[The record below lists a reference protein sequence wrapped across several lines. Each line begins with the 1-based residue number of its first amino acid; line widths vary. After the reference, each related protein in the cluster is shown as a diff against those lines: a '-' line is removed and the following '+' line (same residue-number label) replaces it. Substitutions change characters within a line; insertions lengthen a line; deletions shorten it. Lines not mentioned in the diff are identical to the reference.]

1 MTEYVTIEKEVYEN
15 LLKTAQK
22 MEELQK
28 RVEELEKRLW
38 IYENPN
44 VPSSKKIMKEDKEE
58 RKPEGKRGAPEG
70 HIGAT
75 RERPRPNRFIDLK
88 PECCTKCASED
99 IIIIRRERRLIED
112 IKIEKV
118 VTEFTQY
125 DYHCNNCREDHVTTH
140 PELPRE
146 GIFGPTITG
155 IWEMLHYVGTVPFDR
170 LSKISGNLFEM
181 KITAAGIHNAIY
193 RTAEI
198 FEPTFEGIRDEII
211 NSEYVRSDE
220 TSYPFNGENWWLW
233 NLSNHNA
240 SLVLLRNSRG
250 QDVLRETLG
259 CQFCGILNSDC
270 LPVYDNFG
278 VGVCQKCWAHILR
291 FAKSAAEEDAYG
303 KKINEMLKGMFLYIK
318 EVKAK
323 HLEGTPE
330 VMYRIGRMKKEI
342 RGLRKNKR
350 RSKITERLRKRLQKH
365 SNSWFTCLEYDFV
378 EPTNNLSEQ
387 DIHKSINSRKISGQ
401 HRSIVGT
408 HCREIMMST
417 ILTKQK
423 NDVNVFDFIRRGIMQ
438 YNVGLVGS

>member
-1 MTEYVTIEKEVYEN
+1 MTEYVTIEKDVYEN

-22 MEELQK
+22 IVELQK

-44 VPSSKKIMKEDKEE
+44 VSSSKRMMKEDKEE
-58 RKPEGKRGAPEG
+58 HKPEGKRGAPEG

-75 RERPRPNRFIDLK
+75 RKRPTPNRFIDLK
-88 PECCTKCASED
+88 PEQCAKCESKD
-99 IIIIRRERRLIED
+99 IAITGKERRLIED

-155 IWEMLHYVGTVPFDR
+155 IWETLHYVGTIPFDR

-198 FEPTFEGIRDEII
+198 FEPTFEEIRNEII

-233 NLSNHNA
+233 NLSNHNV

-250 QDVLRETLG
+250 QDVLREILG

-303 KKINEMLKGMFLYIK
+303 KKINEMLKEMFGYIK

-323 HLEGTPE
+323 RLEGTPE
-330 VMYRIGRMKKEI
+330 VMDRIEGMKSEI
-342 RGLRKNKR
+342 RSLRKNKR
-350 RSKITERLRKRLQKH
+350 RSRITERLRKRLQKH
-365 SNSWFTCLEYDFV
+365 ANSWFTCLEYDFV

-423 NDVNVFDFIRRGIMQ
+423 NDVNVFDFIQRGIMQ
-438 YNVGLVGS
+438 HNVSSVGS

>member
-1 MTEYVTIEKEVYEN
+1 MTEYVTIKKDIYEKFLN
-15 LLKTAQK
+15 LTGK
-22 MEELQK
+22 
-28 RVEELEKRLW
+28 VEELEREVEELKRRLW
-38 IYENPN
+38 VYENPN
-44 VPSSKKIMKEDKEE
+44 ISSSKKMMKEDKEE
-58 RKPEGKRGAPEG
+58 HKPEGKRGAPES

-75 RERPRPNRFIDLK
+75 RKRSTPNQFIDLK
-88 PECCTKCASED
+88 PEQCAKCESKD
-99 IIIIRRERRLIED
+99 IAITGKERRLIED

-125 DYHCNNCREDHVTTH
+125 NYYCNNCREDHVTTH
-140 PELPRE
+140 PGLPRK

-155 IWEMLHYVGTVPFDR
+155 IWETLHYVGTIPFDR

-181 KITAAGIHNAIY
+181 EITAAGIHNAIY

-198 FEPTFEGIRDEII
+198 FEPTFEEIRNEII

-220 TSYPFNGENWWLW
+220 TSYPFNGKNWWLW

-259 CQFCGILNSDC
+259 CQFGGILNSDC

-303 KKINEMLKGMFLYIK
+303 KKINEMLKEMFWYIK

-323 HLEGTPE
+323 HLEGTKE
-330 VMYRIGRMKKEI
+330 VMDKIERMKGEI
-342 RGLRKNKR
+342 LSLRKNKR
-350 RSKITERLRKRLQKH
+350 RSRITERLRKRLQKH
-365 SNSWFTCLEYDFV
+365 VNSWFTCLEYDFV

-423 NDVNVFDFIRRGIMQ
+423 NDVNVFDFIQRGIMQ
-438 YNVGLVGS
+438 HNVSSVGS